1 MNNKL
6 LSMLALLM
14 AATTGAWAQE
24 PEYIDLTT
32 TDYKTWTL
40 DAMPAYAVGLI
51 VEYETELALADAS
64 SNAQKLFEWD
74 ECEANVTITDRTLSK
89 LGEWNTLCL
98 PFNVTAAQM
107 AETTHPLYG
116 AIIKELNTSTSSL
129 GSDGTLTLIFT
140 TANSITA
147 GKPYLVKWENASGTV
162 SDPVFNDVEIDATAP
177 TPVEF
182 ANNANTGGSCQF
194 VGQYSPFSIG
204 DTDNGDFDGDLNE
217 IILLGSGSQLGY
229 SKNART
235 LKTFRCHFV
244 VPAKDGN
251 AGARAFMLDFGD
263 GEATGIIAIDADE
276 ATPADDAIYTL
287 DGRRIEGMPTVPG
300 VYIVNGKKLIIK

>member
-1 MNNKL
+1 MKNKIF
-6 LSMLALLM
+6 SMLALLM

-40 DAMPAYAVGLI
+40 DAMPEYAVGLI
-51 VEYETELALADAS
+51 VEYETELELADAGD
-64 SNAQKLFEWD
+64 NTTKVGEWN
-74 ECEANVTITDRTLSK
+74 ECEANVTLTGRTLYK
-89 LGEWNTLCL
+89 DGEWNTLCL
-98 PFNVTAAQM
+98 PFDVTAAQM
-107 AETTHPLYG
+107 AETTHPLYE
-116 AIIKELNTSTSSL
+116 AIIKELDTSTSSL
-129 GSDGTLTLIFT
+129 GSDGTLTLNFA
-140 TANSITA
+140 TASSIEA

-162 SDPVFNDVEIDATAP
+162 SDPVFNDVEIVATAP

-217 IILLGSGSQLGY
+217 IILLGSGSKLGY

-263 GEATGIIAIDADE
+263 GEATGIIAIYADE

-300 VYIVNGKKLIIK
+300 VYIVNGKKLVIK